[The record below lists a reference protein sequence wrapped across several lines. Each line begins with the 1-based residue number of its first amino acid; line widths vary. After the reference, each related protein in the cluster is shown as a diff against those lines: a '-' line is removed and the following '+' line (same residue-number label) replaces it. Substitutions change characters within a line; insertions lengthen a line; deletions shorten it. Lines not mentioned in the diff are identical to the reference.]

1 MAENFSVEEL
11 EELRDR
17 ALSLGRDEAD
27 ASLRAALQLL
37 GEAVDNLIPKVRA
50 AERTE

>member
-1 MAENFSVEEL
+1 MAEAFTVREL

-17 ALSLGRDEAD
+17 AQELGRDEDD

-37 GEAVDNLIPKVRA
+37 GEAAHNLIPKVQA
-50 AERTE
+50 AESR